1 MCPALRESVARDLDP
16 AGLLIRVG
24 AVFDLRASMRSV
36 DQEVD
41 RGRYVAASARFDDHA
56 GAWLPRAEGK
66 SAGIGGRVPRSAPGN
81 SAQIDGG
88 KAATAPESKRALIGT
103 GVKKVREEPFVMAFH
118 PDLADPAVRDPVH
131 IDSPVFPEIRA
142 DARLR

>member
-24 AVFDLRASMRSV
+24 AVSDLRPSMRSV

-41 RGRYVAASARFDDHA
+41 RGRYVAALPRFDDHA

-81 SAQIDGG
+81 AMHVDRGE
-88 KAATAPESKRALIGT
+88 AATAPESKRALIGP
-103 GVKKVREEPFVMAFH
+103 GVIKVRDDPFGAAF
-118 PDLADPAVRDPVH
+118 
-131 IDSPVFPEIRA
+131 
-142 DARLR
+142 